1 VRGADGPAPRIW
13 LGVCPLRLEGF
24 ASSLELS
31 ILLPLPEIELLTTPA
46 ANGPDHGAEHR
57 FESF

>member
-1 VRGADGPAPRIW
+1 
-13 LGVCPLRLEGF
+13 LRLELELEGF
-24 ASSLELS
+24 ASSLELF
-31 ILLPLPEIELLTTPA
+31 LLLSFPEIELLTAPA

>member
-1 VRGADGPAPRIW
+1 
-13 LGVCPLRLEGF
+13 LRLEGF
-24 ASSLELS
+24 ASSLELFIS
-31 ILLPLPEIELLTTPA
+31 LLLPLPEIELLTTPA